1 MQNMHDSQTHRS
13 SSSSL
18 GSVAVLIP
26 ATVQIVVYQHV
37 PDDRQHLVG
46 NMCYGHSRPMP
57 TRTPYQTVP
66 IEDHIGQEDAST
78 AMPSDMMVKNTSL
91 PDIWHT

>member
-18 GSVAVLIP
+18 GSVAVLVHVI
-26 ATVQIVVYQHV
+26 VQIVVYQHV
-37 PDDRQHLVG
+37 QNDRQHLVG
-46 NMCYGHSRPMP
+46 NMCYGRGWPMP

-66 IEDHIGQEDAST
+66 IEDHIEQEDAST

-91 PDIWHT
+91 SDVWHT